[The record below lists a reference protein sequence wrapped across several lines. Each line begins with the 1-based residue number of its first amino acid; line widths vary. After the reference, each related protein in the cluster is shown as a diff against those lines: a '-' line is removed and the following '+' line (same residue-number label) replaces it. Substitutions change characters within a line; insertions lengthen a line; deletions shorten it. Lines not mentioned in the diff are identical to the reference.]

1 MMVHMLSFNSGS
13 DASRML
19 RFVSRARIPE
29 SSSFAFEFL
38 PRLGGIVVLELLV
51 LHRRHLVPVLLWKD
65 FLVLDRLDGGMVVVL
80 VDLAVYGFLDCDMVS
95 D

>member
-1 MMVHMLSFNSGS
+1 MVHMLAFNSGS

-19 RFVSRARIPE
+19 RFVHRARVLE
-29 SSSFAFEFL
+29 SSSFTFQFL
-38 PRLGGIVVLELLV
+38 PCLGGIVVLELLV
-51 LHRRHLVPVLLWKD
+51 LYRRHLVRVLLWKD

-80 VDLAVYGFLDCDMVS
+80 VDLAVYRFLDCDTVS